1 MFNKSNKGESME
13 DIILIVRNRR
23 YSDGTKSFYIEKSA
37 PTMETALEY
46 LVALDTLNT
55 DKEVSYH
62 LCKEFING

>member
-1 MFNKSNKGESME
+1 ME

-37 PTMETALEY
+37 PTMEKALEY
-46 LVALDTLNT
+46 VVALDTLNT

-62 LCKEFING
+62 LFKEFING